1 MRGDFAILP
10 FTAPR
15 FMRFLRPLASG
26 VVRSLTGEE
35 RRRGRDGF
43 QLAIVIPLADEA
55 GHDATKLQIEILR
68 KYGRNPGLD
77 AWPHITLKMGF
88 TATDTAPFENYIGQ
102 LAGEVPPFEI
112 SIKNFDFFDEG
123 ILFLD
128 VEDNPALEKL
138 RQRVLSDLSELYGI
152 QAEAIEGGRFRFH
165 VTLAYGLS
173 SRDFGEMQKSYAS
186 RQIQFKFKAR
196 HIDLF
201 CHAGQQWV
209 TLKSAT
215 LGDNLHAH
223 P

>member
-1 MRGDFAILP
+1 MKGDFAILP

-15 FMRFLRPLASG
+15 FMRPLVRG
-26 VVRSLTGEE
+26 VIRSLTGEE
-35 RRRGRDGF
+35 RRGGRDGF
-43 QLAIVIPLADEA
+43 QLAIVIPLADEV
-55 GHDATKLQIEILR
+55 GDDATKLQIEVLR
-68 KYGRNPGLD
+68 KYGHNPGMD

-88 TATDTAPFENYIGQ
+88 TATDTAPFEKYLEQ
-102 LAGEVPPFEI
+102 LAGEVPPLEI
-112 SIKNFDFFDEG
+112 SIKNFDCFDEG

-138 RQRVLSDLSELYGI
+138 RQRVLSDLSGLYGI

-165 VTLAYGLS
+165 VTLAYGLP
-173 SRDFGEMQKSYAS
+173 SREFAGLRRSFAA

-209 TLKSAT
+209 TLKRST
-215 LGDNLHAH
+215 LGDTLHAH